1 MQLNRKTQSLVLVWV
16 LKIGMAV
23 AQIEHE
29 AYAQETNQDSTAEDV
44 SQGAPNQP
52 ATFDLLEL
60 RVKGSTKVDKRQLE
74 RTIYPFLGPKK
85 SLDNVEL
92 ARTALE
98 ELYKTQGYQTV
109 LVDIPEQDVKN
120 GIVYLQ
126 VIEGKVSRLKIKDSR
141 YFAMGKIK
149 AGVPELAE
157 GNVPHFPTMQKQ
169 LTELSGQSPDRKIQP
184 ILRAGDTPGTLEVDL
199 KVKDELPLHGSVLL
213 NGRNSFGTTRLRLI
227 TSVQYDNLWQAMHS
241 ASFMYQG
248 SPENIDQVDVMAGTY
263 ALPIF
268 STDMRLAMY
277 GVNSSSSSQ
286 IASAGTM
293 DVIGIGSIF
302 GGRLIAPLKAP
313 VPDFYHS
320 LTAGVDYKDFQ
331 ENVRP
336 VGSDETETPIQYLPF
351 LAQYT
356 GSYRTDES
364 FTALDLGMH
373 FSVRGVGNDQAQFE
387 QKRYNAKANYMYLT
401 TDLKFKHDL
410 PLGMEISTRF
420 TNHLADSPL
429 ISNEQYSLGGAL
441 NVRGYYET
449 QALVDDAVFGSL
461 ELYTP
466 RFSTLDSVYL
476 NNLKFMAFL
485 DSGNG
490 WILDPLPGQVNSYY
504 LAGAGVGL
512 NFQIQKFLMTAL
524 DIGFPFIALGPV
536 SVGDPRVDFTV
547 ETAF

>member
-1 MQLNRKTQSLVLVWV
+1 MELNRNKQSCTLIWVGLTLVLATFQVNAQDV
-16 LKIGMAV
+16 KQETVSEV
-23 AQIEHE
+23 AQPE
-29 AYAQETNQDSTAEDV
+29 AAQ
-44 SQGAPNQP
+44 QP
-52 ATFDLLEL
+52 AAFDLLEL
-60 RVKGSTKVDKRQLE
+60 RVKGSTKLDKKQLE

-85 SLDNVEL
+85 SLENVDL

-98 ELYKTQGYQTV
+98 ELYRAQGYQTV
-109 LVDIPEQDVKN
+109 SVDIPEQDVKN
-120 GIVYLQ
+120 GVVYLQ
-126 VIEGKVSRLKIKDSR
+126 VVEGKVSRLKVKDAR

-184 ILRAGDTPGTLEVDL
+184 VLRAGDTPGTLEVDL
-199 KVKDELPLHGSVLL
+199 KVKDELPLHASVLL
-213 NGRNSFGTTRLRLI
+213 NGRNTFGTTRLRLI
-227 TSVQYDNLWQAMHS
+227 TSLHYDNLWQAMHS

-248 SPENIDQVDVMAGTY
+248 SPENTDQVDVMAGTY

-286 IASAGTM
+286 IASAGSM
-293 DVIGIGSIF
+293 DIIGIGSIF
-302 GGRLIAPLKAP
+302 GGRLIAPLKTDL
-313 VPDFYHS
+313 PDFYHS

-387 QKRYNAKANYMYLT
+387 QKRYKAKANYMYLT

-420 TNHLADSPL
+420 SNHLADSPL
-429 ISNEQYSLGGAL
+429 IANEQYSLGGAL

-476 NNLKFMAFL
+476 NNLKFMAFI

-490 WILDPLPGQVNSYY
+490 WVLDPLPGQVNSYY

-524 DIGFPFIALGPV
+524 DVGFPFIALGPV

>member
-1 MQLNRKTQSLVLVWV
+1 MQLNRNKQSRASIWVGLTLVLAAFQGNAQGVQQEPV
-16 LKIGMAV
+16 TELDQPMAPK
-23 AQIEHE
+23 Q
-29 AYAQETNQDSTAEDV
+29 S
-44 SQGAPNQP
+44 

-60 RVKGSTKVDKRQLE
+60 RVKGSTKLDKRQLE

-85 SLDNVEL
+85 SLENVDL
-92 ARTALE
+92 ARAALE
-98 ELYKTQGYQTV
+98 ELYKVQGYQTV
-109 LVDIPEQDVKN
+109 SVDIPEQDVKN

-126 VIEGKVSRLKIKDSR
+126 VVEGKVSRLKVKDSR

-184 ILRAGDTPGTLEVDL
+184 VLRAGDTPGTLEADL
-199 KVKDELPLHGSVLL
+199 KVKDELPLHGSVLI
-213 NGRNSFGTTRLRLI
+213 NGRNTIGTTRLRLI
-227 TSVQYDNLWQAMHS
+227 TSVHYDNLWQAMHS

-248 SPENIDQVDVMAGTY
+248 SPENINQVDVMAGTY

-268 STDMRLAMY
+268 NTDMRLAMY

-286 IASAGTM
+286 IASAGSM

-302 GGRLIAPLKAP
+302 GGRFIAPLKAP
-313 VPDFYHS
+313 MADYYHS
-320 LTAGVDYKDFQ
+320 FTAGVDYKDFK
-331 ENVRP
+331 EDLRP
-336 VGSDETETPIQYLPF
+336 LGSDAISTPIQYTPF

-356 GSYRTDES
+356 ASHRTDES

-387 QKRYNAKANYMYLT
+387 QKRYKAKANYMYLT

-536 SVGDPRVDFTV
+536 NVGDPRVDFTV